1 MVNVDPTPGQ
11 ALQFYRAALATAR
24 LLDQDSDS
32 RVLDAD
38 ADAAWRAFGGEF
50 PPAVRCDLVL
60 RNWAM
65 LYPAAFAPGP
75 VFNLA
80 GWHDDAPWGT
90 GFNRPERHTLDNL
103 FLSQRHTPATNADAL
118 DAALRE
124 WGVNA
129 DTTTAE
135 LTLAPRISPQ
145 TVIIAAGQLATAAL
159 ARIFLR
165 DERLVLRSQVTL
177 TTADPA
183 SRHILGITCALLRQ
197 ARLPL
202 FIDPRR
208 DAKESLVDWV
218 AREKRL
224 LEVTRAEFLV
234 MSPDVSASEREQ
246 AQALGA
252 ALGITD
258 TIEIVAS

>member
-24 LLDQDSDS
+24 LLDQDADP

-50 PPAVRCDLVL
+50 PPAIRCDLVL

-75 VFNLA
+75 VFNLS

-90 GFNRPERHTLDNL
+90 GFDRPDHKTMDAL
-103 FLSQRHTPATNADAL
+103 FLSQRNVPATNADAL

-124 WGVNA
+124 WGMVTE
-129 DTTTAE
+129 TTVAE
-135 LTLAPRISPQ
+135 HALTPRISPQ
-145 TVIIAAGQLATAAL
+145 TVVVVAGQLAVSSL
-159 ARIFLR
+159 ARIFLHG
-165 DERLVLRSQVTL
+165 ERLVLRTQVIL
-177 TTADPA
+177 ASADPG
-183 SRHILGITCALLRQ
+183 SRHVLGITCALLRQ
-197 ARLPL
+197 ARLPV
-202 FIDPRR
+202 FVDPRR
-208 DAKESLVDWV
+208 DPKESIADWV
-218 AREKRL
+218 AREKRN
-224 LEVTRAEFLV
+224 LEVTRAELV
-234 MSPDVSASEREQ
+234 ILSPDAPANEREQ

-252 ALGITD
+252 ALGAAE
-258 TIEIVAS
+258 TIDLAHS

>member
-1 MVNVDPTPGQ
+1 MLHVAPTPNQ

-24 LLDQDSDS
+24 LLDQDADP

-75 VFNLA
+75 VFNLS

-90 GFNRPERHTLDNL
+90 GFDRPDRHTLDSL
-103 FLSQRHTPATNADAL
+103 FISQRNIPATNADAL
-118 DAALRE
+118 DAALNE
-124 WGVNA
+124 WGIVSE
-129 DTTTAE
+129 TTAAE
-135 LTLAPRISPQ
+135 HALTPRILPQ
-145 TVIIAAGQLATAAL
+145 TVLVVAGQRAVATL

-165 DERLVLRSQVTL
+165 AERLVLRTQVIL
-177 TTADPA
+177 ASAEPA

-202 FIDPRR
+202 FVDPRR
-208 DAKESLVDWV
+208 DPKESLSDWV
-218 AREKRL
+218 AREKQHI
-224 LEVTRAEFLV
+224 EVTRAEFVVL
-234 MSPDVSASEREQ
+234 SPDAPANEREQ

-252 ALGITD
+252 ALGAAE
-258 TIEIVAS
+258 TIDLAHS